1 MRIDGQLECVLALN
15 KDLNPSMTNQLSDN
29 REIAILTVLEQ
40 AEALSRALIA
50 SGELPLE
57 QEGSRP

>member
-1 MRIDGQLECVLALN
+1 MRSRVQIACVLAN
-15 KDLNPSMTNQLSDN
+15 FSPSMTIQLSDN
-29 REIAILTVLEQ
+29 PKATILTALEQ